1 MESTHHI
8 HMLDP
13 LVAQRIAAGEVIER
27 PSSVVRELIDN
38 AVDAQATAITVQIRE
53 GGIERITVIDDG
65 VGIRSEDLPYC
76 CRSHATSK
84 VSTLDDLYRLSTM
97 GFRGEALY
105 SIAASAKVTIA
116 SRYGKEEA
124 ATIVVD
130 NGRESEVFPGGPEAG
145 TKIDVEH
152 LFAAIPARRLFLK
165 RPATESTMIR
175 NTISEKALAFPEIS
189 FRLYQDDTLR
199 LDLPATTPLQR
210 VLDTLVNDKHVVPSE
225 MTELSDTAG
234 RFSLYAVASTP
245 AIYRTDRSHIKIY
258 INRRPIE
265 EYALVQAVTYGYGE
279 TLPGGAFPYCY
290 LFVTVDPELVDFNIH
305 PAKREAKLRNKA
317 EIHHQVVVMVRQQ
330 IKKSLPRLQMTQH
343 PSTQQEL
350 YGQHSEQ
357 RYSGVQTHTSP
368 TVRETPP
375 DDDWFTKA
383 KKVLAKK
390 HTEDTEQQSEQNT
403 SVQDD
408 FTYLGQ
414 VFNLFLVVE
423 RGDSL
428 FLIDQH
434 AAHERILYDQ
444 IRQEGGVQRLMVPLS
459 FEVDRT
465 VDDFLQNHGH
475 WYAEYGLDLRRVG
488 DLEWKLASIPAL
500 WKPIEHEVVACITS
514 NAVGDKE
521 ELEKRLYAT
530 IVCRAAIKDGDAIDG
545 STAQSLIR
553 KVFSLDHPVC
563 PHGRTFVVEITR
575 QQLWE
580 SVNRSL

>member
-258 INRRPIE
+258 INRRPID
-265 EYALVQAVTYGYGE
+265 EYALVQAVSYGYGE
-279 TLPGGAFPYCY
+279 RLPGGAFPYFY

-305 PAKREAKLRNKA
+305 PAKREAKLRNLA
-317 EIHHQVVVMVRQQ
+317 EIHQQVVAMIRSHLTLKELPKVEVERQREFF
-330 IKKSLPRLQMTQH
+330 KGYSA
-343 PSTQQEL
+343 PSQ
-350 YGQHSEQ
+350 
-357 RYSGVQTHTSP
+357 YSAPPKGA
-368 TVRETPP
+368 RETPRES
-375 DDDWFTKA
+375 DWFDRA
-383 KKVLAKK
+383 KEIFLE
-390 HTEDTEQQSEQNT
+390 EDEPS
-403 SVQDD
+403 
-408 FTYLGQ
+408 FRYLGQ
-414 VFNLFLVVE
+414 LFSLFLIVE
-423 RGDSL
+423 KDSSL
-428 FLIDQH
+428 YLIDQH
-434 AAHERILYDQ
+434 AAHERLLYDQ
-444 IRQEGGVQRLMVPLS
+444 VRQGGGVQNLILPIV
-459 FEVDRT
+459 FEVERS
-465 VDDFLQNHGH
+465 VDTFIEANFELYREWGLHLERKDELLWELSTLPASWKSIEGVIVDFLSSQTT
-475 WYAEYGLDLRRVG
+475 G
-488 DLEWKLASIPAL
+488 DRS
-500 WKPIEHEVVACITS
+500 
-514 NAVGDKE
+514 
-521 ELEKRLYAT
+521 ELEKRLWAT
-530 IVCRAAIKDGDAIDG
+530 VACRAAVKEGDPITREAAE
-545 STAQSLIR
+545 TLIEE
-553 KVFSLDHPVC
+553 VLQLENPVC
-563 PHGRTFVVEITR
+563 PHGRIFVVEITKES
-575 QQLWE
+575 LWKA
-580 SVNRSL
+580 VGRT